1 MIMEMVVETVDAD
14 AVDAVLFGTATIR
27 SRGAGKSGGQ
37 CELWPFNG
45 LSPNSAANRD
55 LTRQAFI
62 CVCKDN

>member
-27 SRGAGKSGGQ
+27 SRGAGKSGGGQ

-45 LSPNSAANRD
+45 CHQIPPRK
-55 LTRQAFI
+55 I
-62 CVCKDN
+62 GI